1 MEFSI
6 SVVPTGELNI
16 NNEIKLIKSIL
27 LYADDI
33 TINSLA
39 VTMLNVINNINI
51 KKRSILEMINVM
63 EKVNPFIKM
72 SDQKLSFEI
81 DNVMQQVNS
90 IKPLLKKKHKNRYE
104 ILATNM
110 LNRPSSKLETTFD
123 EIIKI
128 VEDILTS
135 SGYREILK
143 SNDFLKFESYY
154 SDIDNTDE
162 MMNEYFNKVL
172 ETTKTLSIFPVFD
185 KETAELVRLY
195 ESENGDNSLKSK
207 LDHNAHGAI
216 VSNMFLKLPALDFLS
231 IEQLLEIRETLKKYL
246 INFRKAIYEFSTKIN
261 CSQWD
266 EGFEYE
272 INKIYNAEV
281 LPQIEELQQRIKENS
296 LIEKVLKENYIDKSF
311 WITLVGTVEMALSDT
326 NMLLQAITSAT
337 FIGSTICN
345 TVRSSYNYY
354 ETNEEIKKNTMYF
367 YYKANSEMDKIIKN
381 NKK

>member
-16 NNEIKLIKSIL
+16 NNEIKLIKSVL

-33 TINSLA
+33 AINSLA
-39 VTMLNVINNINI
+39 INMLDAINSINV

-72 SDQKLSFEI
+72 SNQELSFEI
-81 DNVMQQVNS
+81 ENIIQQVNS
-90 IKPLLKKKHKNRYE
+90 IKMVLKKKHKNKYE

-110 LNRPSSKLETTFD
+110 LNRPSSELESAF
-123 EIIKI
+123 EEVIKI
-128 VEDILTS
+128 VDDILTS
-135 SGYREILK
+135 SGYKEILK
-143 SNDFLKFESYY
+143 ANNFLRFESYH
-154 SDIDNTDE
+154 SNIDNTDE

-172 ETTKTLSIFPVFD
+172 ETTKTLAKFPVFD

-195 ESENGDNSLKSK
+195 ENENRDNSLKLR

-246 INFRKAIYEFSTKIN
+246 INFRKAVYEFSTKVN
-261 CSQWD
+261 CSQWS

-272 INKIYNAEV
+272 ISKIYDTEV
-281 LPQIEELQQRIKENS
+281 LPQIEELKQRIKENS
-296 LIEKVLKENYIDKSF
+296 LIERILKENYIDKSF
-311 WITLVGTVEMALSDT
+311 WITLVGTVGMALSDT
-326 NMLLQAITSAT
+326 NMLLQAITSAS
-337 FIGSTICN
+337 FIGSTIRN
-345 TVRSSYNYY
+345 TVKSSYNYY

-367 YYKANSEMDKIIKN
+367 YYKANNEMDKIMKKN
-381 NKK
+381 R